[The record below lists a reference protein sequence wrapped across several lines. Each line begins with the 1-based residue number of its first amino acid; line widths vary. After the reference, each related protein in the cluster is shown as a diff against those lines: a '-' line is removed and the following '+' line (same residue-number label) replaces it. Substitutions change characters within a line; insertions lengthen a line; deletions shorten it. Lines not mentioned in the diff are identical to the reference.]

1 MEAGSVTIY
10 SMESVSGPSDLAQ
23 LFSELVRLETELWNA
38 VESRVRA
45 DHGLALGSYG
55 VMTVVGQHPGC
66 RVHDIAAAL
75 SITVGGVSKIVDR
88 IEATGDCMRRANP
101 GDRRASISEPPPAG
115 LRRLAYVPGTV
126 ERELSRRLAPALQDR
141 SPSEFTHQ
149 LIQLRAAVRAS
160 DPGQEA
166 S

>member
-1 MEAGSVTIY
+1 MESNSAGSGLT
-10 SMESVSGPSDLAQ
+10 A

-45 DHGLALGSYG
+45 EHGLALGSYE
-55 VMTVVGQHPGC
+55 VMTVVAQRPGC

-88 IEATGDCMRRANP
+88 IEATGDCTRRANP
-101 GDRRASISEPPPAG
+101 GDRRSSIIELSPAG
-115 LRRLAYVPGTV
+115 QRRLADVTGTV

-149 LIQLRAAVRAS
+149 LTQLRAAVRAS
-160 DPGQEA
+160 DPDQEA